1 MLRDRLKSGF
11 LLGGAL
17 LAAVFFLPAW
27 AILPVLLV
35 AVFLAMHEF
44 YALLDARGIPHFK
57 VVGIGCGLA
66 LVAATWLAHHLQ
78 CPIRGEVG
86 SIMMFAVFAIVLLRQ
101 LAHTS
106 TNRPWDTLAGTMIG
120 ILYVAFLFAFMV
132 KLLTVWG
139 DAAGR
144 WLFLYLVAVV
154 KCTDIG
160 AYFIG
165 CAIGRHKLIPRI
177 SPAKSWEGVAGGIL
191 TGTLAGWLCW
201 TLMPG
206 LPFAMGHAIGLGV
219 LLSIA
224 GIVGDLIES
233 LFKRASG
240 VKDSGTLIQGM
251 GGLLDVLDSLLF
263 AAPVL
268 YIALLVIAPN

>member
-17 LAAVFFLPAW
+17 LAAIFFLPAW
-27 AILPVLLV
+27 AILPVLLL
-35 AVFLAMHEF
+35 ALYLAMREF

-57 VVGIGCGLA
+57 IVGTGCGLA
-66 LVAATWLAHHLQ
+66 LVSATWLAHHLQ
-78 CPIRGEVG
+78 CPIRSELD
-86 SIMMFAVFAIVLLRQ
+86 SILLFAAFAAVLFRQ

-120 ILYVAFLFAFMV
+120 ILYVAFLFNFMV

-139 DAAGR
+139 DVTGR
-144 WLFLYLVAVV
+144 WLFLYLAAVV
-154 KCTDIG
+154 KFTDIG

-165 CAIGRHKLIPRI
+165 CAIGRHKMIPRI
-177 SPAKSWEGVAGGIL
+177 SPGKSWEGVAGGIL
-191 TGTLAGWLCW
+191 VGTLAGLACW
-201 TLMPG
+201 SFAPG
-206 LPFAMGHAIGLGV
+206 LPFSRGWAIGLGI
-219 LLSIA
+219 LLAMA
-224 GIVGDLIES
+224 GIAGDLIES

-268 YIALLVIAPN
+268 YIALQVIAPN